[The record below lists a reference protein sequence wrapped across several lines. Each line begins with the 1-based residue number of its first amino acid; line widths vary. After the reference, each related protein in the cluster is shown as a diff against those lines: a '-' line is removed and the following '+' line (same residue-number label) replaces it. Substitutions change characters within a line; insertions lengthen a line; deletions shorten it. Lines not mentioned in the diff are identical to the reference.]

1 MATRDRT
8 TEFLDKRKSEYRGG
22 AEKRPSEA
30 LQDPLLDYS
39 GRIDTAPISGGN
51 VPMHV
56 TFSHEIQSSLN
67 VLSGQ
72 SMCIRCHLFCILL
85 PKSLQNL

>member
-30 LQDPLLDYS
+30 MQDPLLDFSS
-39 GRIDTAPISGGN
+39 GIDTTPITGVN

-56 TFSHEIQSSLN
+56 TFSNEIQSSLN

-72 SMCIRCHLFCILL
+72 ST
-85 PKSLQNL
+85 